1 MRALARAARPE
12 INMLFEDISIEEIA
26 AIRYAEGHEEGQ
38 EKGREEEKIIIARNL
53 LAEGSSPEF
62 VQKIT
67 GLDLKTIQELS

>member
-1 MRALARAARPE
+1 
-12 INMLFEDISIEEIA
+12 MLFEDISIEEIA